1 MSAPPRPSLKSVTP
15 APDGPDAARWTAPR
29 PAAGG
34 PKDAAR
40 KGVATALC
48 PDRSPVVDAD
58 PAPSPDPTPGRPG
71 VRIYAPPVYRD
82 HEDGA
87 RWSKRYG
94 DFPSAAYACACGKTA
109 TAAGPRRVAALV
121 DEYTAHKTAC
131 AGVPATLPEGRAAA

>member
-1 MSAPPRPSLKSVTP
+1 MSAPSRPPLKSITP

-29 PAAGG
+29 PVAGG

-40 KGVATALC
+40 KGVVTALC

-58 PAPSPDPTPGRPG
+58 PAPSPDPTPDRPG
-71 VRIYAPPVYRD
+71 VRIYAPPVYRN

-94 DFPSAAYACACGKTA
+94 DFPSAAYACTCGKTA
-109 TAAGPRRVAALV
+109 TAAGPRVAALI